1 MKANYLILVSTF
13 VCPAACP
20 IFFVLVG
27 TALAM
32 FASIGSSAEAANGE
46 GFFSVS
52 MSNNTEAIDIIAVH
66 PDTLLPLPST
76 FNANEAGEYALSGLL
91 VVDGDTINPFGNFE
105 LTGLG
110 DPFIQTRVKLFFPDE
125 ATGTTP
131 TNLFASFLAGIQ
143 IVPNAGGVGTN
154 DFRIESIQTTTTTGD
169 PGTSP
174 ASALIST
181 GVFLDT
187 PDGKE
192 APATMASVSGPAEIP
207 GVTTIESGSSPL
219 PPIPADS
226 TETSFDTLVTQVDF
240 ALFDIDF
247 DTNYDI
253 DVTSRTEII
262 IPPPSNPGDYNM
274 DGVVNGKDF
283 LYWQRGLSPIP
294 LSASDLVLWS
304 THYGQPSA
312 FSTTVPE
319 PSSLLLASLV
329 GLFIGRVGGEIRR
342 GGVHTL
348 GT

>member
-1 MKANYLILVSTF
+1 MKAIYLILVSTF
-13 VCPAACP
+13 VRPAACP

-27 TALAM
+27 AALAM
-32 FASIGSSAEAANGE
+32 FASIGGSAEAANGE

-76 FNANEAGEYALSGLL
+76 FSANEVGEYALSGLL
-91 VVDGDTINPFGNFE
+91 VVDGDTINPFGSFE

-110 DPFIQTRVKLFFPDE
+110 DPFIQTKVKLFLPDNV
-125 ATGTTP
+125 TGTSGP
-131 TNLFASFLAGIQ
+131 NLFASLLAGIE
-143 IVPNAGGVGTN
+143 IVPLGGGDGTQ

-187 PDGKE
+187 MDGKE
-192 APATMASVSGPAEIP
+192 APAAGVSGPVVIP
-207 GVTTIESGSSPL
+207 GLTTIESGSFPL

-226 TETSFDTLVTQVDF
+226 TETTFDTLVTQVDF
-240 ALFDIDF
+240 ALFDFDF

-262 IPPPSNPGDYNM
+262 LPPPSIPGDYNM
-274 DGVVNGKDF
+274 DGVVDGKDF
-283 LYWQRGLSPIP
+283 LYWQLGLSPNP
-294 LSASDLVLWS
+294 LSASDLAIWS
-304 THYGQPSA
+304 THFGQPTAS
-312 FSTTVPE
+312 STTVPE
-319 PSSLLLASLV
+319 PSTWAMLV
-329 GLFIGRVGGEIRR
+329 MVIAILTTTQRPKMAIQ
-342 GGVHTL
+342 
-348 GT
+348 